1 MKGNSHGQWENE
13 KEGNQIPGATRK
25 VGKGQLSFVT
35 EQGKA
40 VSRRRVWS
48 TMLSTSE
55 SSRAMNSQQSLWI
68 WEC

>member
-40 VSRRRVWS
+40 EG
-48 TMLSTSE
+48 L
-55 SSRAMNSQQSLWI
+55 Q
-68 WEC
+68 C

>member
-40 VSRRRVWS
+40 EFQGGGCG
-48 TMLSTSE
+48 L
-55 SSRAMNSQQSLWI
+55 Q
-68 WEC
+68 C